1 MSNSPEQVGALD
13 VALANTA
20 RLLQTDPRL
29 AERQADEILAVL
41 PGHPGAELM
50 LAIAARCQGRTAQAI
65 ATLET
70 LARAHPDWCD
80 AHWQLGLACVQA
92 QETDAAIAALR
103 RAVAL
108 KPDLPDAWRL
118 LADQLTLA
126 GDVVAADE
134 AYARHIR
141 HSTRDPR
148 LLRPATALCEG
159 RLPQAE
165 RDLRTHLKAFPT
177 DLAAI
182 RMLAE
187 VGARL
192 GRYGDAEALLRR
204 CLELAP
210 SFLAARHNLA
220 VVLQKE
226 AKFAAALAEVEL
238 LLEAEPANPGYR
250 NLAASV
256 AARLGDMQRS
266 IELYSEVLREF
277 PRQPKIWM
285 SYGHTLKSAGRQD
298 EAIAAYRRAVELAP
312 QFGEAYWSLANL
324 KTFRFSGIDIEL
336 MRQQLAVPGLRAE
349 DRFHLDFALG
359 KALEDAGEYA
369 ASFEHY
375 ASGNRIRRRGITWS
389 AEENTDQLRRSRALF
404 TREFFAAREG
414 WGAPARD
421 PIFIVGLPRA
431 GSTLLEQILASHSQV
446 EGTAELPD
454 ITQIARELGGR
465 KRRTEVSRYPEI
477 LADLDADE
485 CRALGERYLAQ
496 TRAQRRTDAPI
507 FIDKMPNNFLHLGLI
522 HLILPNAR
530 IVDARRHPLACCFSV
545 FKQHFARGQGFS
557 YDLGEVGRYYRDYVE
572 LLDHFDTVLP
582 GRVHRVFYERVV
594 DDTEGEVRR
603 LLAYCGLPFE
613 PACLRFHE
621 NTRTVRTAS
630 SEQVRRP
637 IYRDGVDQWRHY
649 AAWLAPLEAALG
661 HALTDYP
668 YPQNPRKS
676 QGES

>member
-1 MSNSPEQVGALD
+1 MSSPPEQVGTLD
-13 VALANTA
+13 VALANAA
-20 RLLQTDPRL
+20 RLLHSDPRL
-29 AERQADEILAVL
+29 AERQAGEILASV

-65 ATLET
+65 ATLED
-70 LARAHPDWCD
+70 LAQAHPDWCD

-92 QETDAAIAALR
+92 QSHDAAIESLR

-108 KPDLPDAWRL
+108 KSDLPDAWRL
-118 LADQLTLA
+118 LADQLTLV
-126 GDVVAADE
+126 GDIAAADE

-159 RLPQAE
+159 RLPAAE
-165 RDLRTHLKAFPT
+165 RDLRAHLKAFPT
-177 DLAAI
+177 DVAAI

-192 GRYGDAEALLRR
+192 GRYGDAESLLCR

-210 SFLAARHNLA
+210 GFLAARHNLA
-220 VVLQKE
+220 MVLQKE
-226 AKFAAALAEVEL
+226 AKFAAALTEVEL

-266 IELYSEVLREF
+266 IELYGEVLREF
-277 PRQPKIWM
+277 PRQPKVWM

-298 EAIAAYRRAVELAP
+298 EAIAAYRRAIELAP

-324 KTFRFSGIDIEL
+324 KTFRFSAIDIEL
-336 MRQQLAVPGLRAE
+336 MRQQLAVTELRAE

-359 KALEDAGEYA
+359 KALEDAGDYA
-369 ASFEHY
+369 ASFGHY
-375 ASGNRIRRRGITWS
+375 EDGNRIRRRGITWS
-389 AEENTDQLRRSRALF
+389 ADENTDQSHRSRALF
-404 TREFFAAREG
+404 SREFFGAREG

-421 PIFIVGLPRA
+421 PVFIVGLPRA
-431 GSTLLEQILASHSQV
+431 GSTLLEQILASHSLV

-465 KRRTEVSRYPEI
+465 KRRSETSRYPEI

-496 TRAQRRTDAPI
+496 TRAQRRTSAPL

-530 IVDARRHPLACCFSV
+530 IIDARRHPLGCCFSV

-557 YDLGEVGRYYRDYVE
+557 YDLGEVGRYYRDYVQ
-572 LLDHFDTVLP
+572 LMAHFDTVLP
-582 GRVHRVFYERVV
+582 GRVHRVFYEQVV
-594 DDTEGEVRR
+594 DDTEHQVRR
-603 LLAYCGLPFE
+603 LLDHCGLPFE
-613 PACLRFHE
+613 AACLRFHE
-621 NTRTVRTAS
+621 NTRAVRTAS

-637 IYRDGVDQWRHY
+637 IYREGVEQWRHY

-668 YPQNPRKS
+668 YT
-676 QGES
+676 